1 MAKAIDFLL
10 PEWMLQ
16 RAGGLDC
23 VLPDLYVEV
32 IIPKVIRCRGQ
43 AFGQKLGLDE
53 VMRLGSS

>member
-10 PEWMLQ
+10 PEWMLLRHPHCCWQ

-32 IIPKVIRCRGQ
+32 LIPKVVGCRGQ
-43 AFGQKLGLDE
+43 AFGQ
-53 VMRLGSS
+53 